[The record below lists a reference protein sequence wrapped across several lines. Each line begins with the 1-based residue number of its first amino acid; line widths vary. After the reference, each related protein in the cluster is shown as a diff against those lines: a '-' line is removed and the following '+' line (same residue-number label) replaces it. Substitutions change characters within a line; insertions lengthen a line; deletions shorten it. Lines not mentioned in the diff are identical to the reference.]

1 MDDRGF
7 RASAHT
13 GEAAMTRWFSSL
25 SPKPGARRTA
35 LASRWRFPWKP
46 LSATQTVGL
55 GVAYFGLAAL
65 GLLLAMPG
73 TNATAI
79 WLPTGLA
86 IAACLRYGPSVWP
99 AILAGAFLA
108 NTLALARLGL
118 PTGPLLGAALAT
130 AIGNLAEALLAGYL
144 VERFTCTRYPFN
156 RVPQVLQFILAS
168 AVLATAVS
176 ALVGTTAFCAVTGR
190 WQLFH
195 TMGSSWWLG
204 DASGALVLAPLLL
217 TYRKAELLALP
228 FKIHRDAVLA
238 AVLTLAFWFG
248 ICPLLPPM
256 AFFFFPLLVLST
268 SRLGPFY
275 ASSLVALLAGLATT
289 STLFHLGPFL
299 LPGTLNSSLLL
310 QQGFISTLAI
320 TTLVLASAL
329 NERRRLEERL
339 LLHNRL
345 YRTLSEVNQA
355 IVHTEDRASLLKE
368 ICRLLV
374 ELGGFRMAWVGF
386 KNEATGCMVPEASSG
401 CLEGF
406 LDDLAINW
414 DDPEAQGPS
423 ASASHEGRGVIF
435 PDFLN
440 DPAFAPWRAK
450 ALAKG
455 YQTSCAF
462 PILQNGKVTGALMA
476 CYGEPD
482 AIGTEEGRLLGEL
495 AGDLGYALAALET
508 RMDLAESERR
518 FRATLENVKLVA
530 LTLDAS
536 AAITFCNDHLLKVT
550 GWSREEVI
558 GSNWCDLFLPPEA
571 RAAVQEALNASLHG
585 GEIQIHNEN
594 ELLTRQGERRLVR
607 WNNTILRDRDG
618 AVIGTTSLGEDITD
632 QKRAEA
638 ALLAHAAD
646 LERRVEERT
655 ALLRETNE
663 DLAQAVER
671 AQAADRAKSAFL
683 SAMSHE
689 LRTPLN
695 SVIGFTGVLLGGMA
709 GPLQPQQEEPL
720 RIVQRNGRHLL
731 DLINDVLDLSK
742 IEASEMRL
750 AASPFDLVQ
759 SLREAMESLAPA
771 AAAKGLELVQSCAVE
786 TLPMTGDRRR
796 VAQILLN
803 LLSNAVKFTEKGSVT
818 LALARGKDQVH
829 LAVRDTGPGIPAK
842 DLPRLFTEFEQLDE
856 GLARRNE
863 GTGLG
868 LALSR
873 RLARLM
879 NGTIEVES
887 QLGLGTTFTLTL
899 PLTDS

>member
-1 MDDRGF
+1 M
-7 RASAHT
+7 
-13 GEAAMTRWFSSL
+13 
-25 SPKPGARRTA
+25 PPIPA
-35 LASRWRFPWKP
+35 LA
-46 LSATQTVGL
+46 LGL
-55 GVAYFGLAAL
+55 GYFALAAF

-79 WLPTGLA
+79 WIPTGLA

-108 NTLALARLGL
+108 NTLVLARLGL
-118 PTGPLLGAALAT
+118 APGPLLGAAAAT
-130 AIGNLAEALLAGYL
+130 AAGNLAEALLAAYL
-144 VERFTCTRYPFN
+144 VERFTRTRYPFN
-156 RVPQVLQFILAS
+156 RVAQVLQFILAS

-176 ALVGTTAFCAVTGR
+176 ALVGTTAFCAFTGR
-190 WQLFH
+190 WQLFYP
-195 TMGSSWWLG
+195 MGASWWLG
-204 DASGALVLAPLLL
+204 DAAGALVLTPMLL
-217 TYRKAELLALP
+217 TFRKAELLALP
-228 FKIHRDAVLA
+228 FKVHRDAALA

-248 ICPLLPPM
+248 VCPLLPPM

-268 SRLGPFY
+268 SRLGAFY

-289 STLFHLGPFL
+289 STLFHQGPFL
-299 LPGTLNSSLLL
+299 LPGPLNGSLLL
-310 QQGFISTLAI
+310 QQGFICTLAI

-339 LLHNRL
+339 LLQNRW

-355 IVHTEDRASLLKE
+355 IVHIENRAVLLKE

-386 KNEATGCMVPEASSG
+386 KHEATGCVVPEASSG

-406 LDDLAINW
+406 LDDLVIRW
-414 DDPEAQGPS
+414 EDPPAHAP
-423 ASASHEGRGVIF
+423 RVIF
-435 PDFLN
+435 PEYLN

-476 CYGEPD
+476 CSGEAD
-482 AIGTEEGRLLGEL
+482 AIGSEEGRLLGEL

-530 LTLDAS
+530 VSLDAG

-550 GWSREEVI
+550 GWSREETL
-558 GSNWCDLFLPPEA
+558 GRNWFELFLPPES
-571 RAAVQEALNASLHG
+571 RGTVQEALDTSSHA
-585 GEIQIHNEN
+585 IPIHNEN
-594 ELLTRQGERRLVR
+594 EIVTRAGERRLIR
-607 WNNTILRDRDG
+607 WNNTVLRDRLG
-618 AVIGTTSLGEDITD
+618 VVIGTTSLGEDITD

-638 ALLAHAAD
+638 ALQEHAAD
-646 LERRVEERT
+646 LERCVAERT
-655 ALLRETNE
+655 ALLREANE
-663 DLAQAVER
+663 DLALAVEH

-750 AASPFDLVQ
+750 AALPFDLVQ
-759 SLREAMESLAPA
+759 SLREAMEALVPA
-771 AAAKGLELVQSCAVE
+771 ASAKGLELRQVSAVE
-786 TLPMTGDRRR
+786 ALPMTGDRRR

-803 LLSNAVKFTEKGSVT
+803 LLSNAVKFTERGSVT
-818 LALARGKDQVH
+818 ARLSLAEGHAF
-829 LAVRDTGPGIPAK
+829 LAVQDTGPGIPAK
-842 DLPRLFTEFEQLDE
+842 DLPRLFREFEQLDE

-879 NGTIEVES
+879 NGTIEVASEP
-887 QLGLGTTFTLTL
+887 GLGSTFTLSL
-899 PLTDS
+899 PLTEP